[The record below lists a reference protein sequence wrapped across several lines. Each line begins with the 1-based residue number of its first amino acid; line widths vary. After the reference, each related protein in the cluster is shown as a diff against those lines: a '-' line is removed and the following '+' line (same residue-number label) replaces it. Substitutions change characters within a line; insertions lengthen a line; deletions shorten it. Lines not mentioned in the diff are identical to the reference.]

1 MELVITDEKDERFIT
16 LSDALDDEY
25 RESDGGKV
33 SEYGSCGQFDE
44 QYFVLLA
51 LNYGKAIA
59 CAGFR
64 VVDADSIEIRRVYVS
79 KRHRRNRIAYKLIR
93 QLEKIAIDYG
103 YRNSYCITHRKN
115 NEAIL
120 LFKKLDY
127 EISDNFENKNHSIFM
142 KKEFKSL
149 IQLLSFLS

>member
-16 LSDALDDEY
+16 LSDALDNEY
-25 RESDGGKV
+25 RESYGGEV
-33 SEYGSCGQFDE
+33 SKYGVCSQLDEYH
-44 QYFVLLA
+44 FVLLA

-64 VVDADSIEIRRVYVS
+64 VVDADSIEIRQVYVS

-127 EISDNFENKNHSIFM
+127 EVGDNFENRNQSVCM

-149 IQLLSFLS
+149 I